1 MVKFIKVLEHK
12 FDTKRKLKSE
22 KDSYKLLQAFVF
34 EKAYKLYT
42 PILRGFPDYIVV
54 KVKKEYEE
62 YLKAGFY
69 EIKYNRGRLNPY
81 QITFLSSLAVAFPVY
96 LVVVKSDYS
105 FVVYRLL
112 PEHC

>member
-22 KDSYKLLQAFVF
+22 KDSYKLIQEFVF

-42 PILRGFPDYIVV
+42 PILRGFPDFIVI
-54 KVKKEYEE
+54 KLKQEYRD
-62 YLKAGFY
+62 YMLPGFY
-69 EIKYNRGRLNPY
+69 EIKFNRGKLSLY

-112 PEHC
+112 PDHC